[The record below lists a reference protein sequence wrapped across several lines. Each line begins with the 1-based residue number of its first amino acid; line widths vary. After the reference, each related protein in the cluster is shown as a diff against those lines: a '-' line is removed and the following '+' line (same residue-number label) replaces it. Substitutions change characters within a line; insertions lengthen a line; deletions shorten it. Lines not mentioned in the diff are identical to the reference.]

1 MNKAWFRSFIVFAM
15 AVALSYHR
23 FWVFLSA
30 LALLLLL
37 GAVFKKEQ
45 ARVALSCL
53 IVLAVGFAYTELIII
68 QPPLDYS
75 ASSTRVSGTIISRPR
90 LADGRLSFVLETDS
104 PGSYQEH
111 LQIFCYFNADLQKY
125 QRVDLQG
132 EMRRPDRPGN
142 PGEFDYAAYL
152 EYEQIYYIF
161 TVKNPD
167 DLKITGVRDDWRG
180 FLESYRSCSIAQI
193 KSVMP
198 KDAAGIFCGML
209 FGDVSGIDQDE
220 YQEYQKTGIVHVFS
234 VSGMHVGFLALLCS
248 VLLKRLGFSKPIVLV
263 VSLASLLLYATMVD
277 WPAPVIR
284 SVVMAALALT
294 ALYTGRENDL
304 LNSLGLS
311 GLIIL
316 FYQPTA
322 IFQISFQLSFLAA
335 WGLVYLYP
343 RWRKAFPGRGVWTDW
358 LLIPLA
364 AQAAVLPLIA
374 LYFNI
379 LSPVSLLA
387 NLFLSYFAELVVM
400 IGFLFLLLG
409 VLISQLGA
417 FMLQLAEVLIDVI
430 RLGNHLIV
438 QLPGSYLWVASPGPA
453 AICAFYAGLFL
464 LTREWGAKGI
474 RAGLLCIGVF
484 VVVACMP
491 ASFCNRGQMEVVFLD
506 VGQGDCILLKTPGGK
521 FILIDGGGSAL
532 SDVGARKVLPY
543 LRHRGVRRLYWAV
556 NTHPDVDHLA
566 GLQRVVREIPVETVC
581 VPASLAGA
589 DVYTAWRNE
598 VKRQGVVWKGIASG
612 QVLREGPWSLEVLYS
627 GKEMADKEYNN
638 HSLALVCRMGD
649 FSALLTGD
657 LGEEVLNKLDKD
669 GQLKPATVLKLPHH
683 GSKYSLYPPLYRETH
698 PRYGVVSV
706 GKRNIFG
713 HPSPQVLQALQDEAI
728 EVLRTDQ
735 VGAVTFRSEGHSLEV
750 LTGPRQIPLERGF

>member
-23 FWVFLSA
+23 FWGFSAA

-37 GAVFKKEQ
+37 WAAFKKEQ
-45 ARVALSCL
+45 AQAALSCL
-53 IVLAVGFAYTELIII
+53 MVLAAGFAYTELTISH
-68 QPPLDYS
+68 PPVDD
-75 ASSTRVSGTIISRPR
+75 STNNGRISGTIVSRPR
-90 LADGRLSFVLETDS
+90 LADGRCSFVLNNDKHE
-104 PGSYQEH
+104 PYQEQ
-111 LQIFCYFNADLQKY
+111 LQVFCYFNINVQKY
-125 QRVDLQG
+125 QRVVLQG

-167 DLKITGVRDDWRG
+167 DLKIAGAGDDWTGV
-180 FLESYRSCSIAQI
+180 LEGYRARSTAMI
-193 KSVMP
+193 KNVLP
-198 KDAAGIFCGML
+198 KDTAGIFCGML
-209 FGDVSGIDQDE
+209 LGDVSGIDQDE

-248 VLLKRLGFSKPIVLV
+248 VLFKRMGFSKRVVLV
-263 VSLASLLLYATMVD
+263 GSLAILWLYATLVD
-277 WPAPVIR
+277 WPAPVVR

-294 ALYTGRENDL
+294 ALYAGRENDL

-316 FYQPTA
+316 LHQPTA
-322 IFQISFQLSFLAA
+322 LFQISFQLSFLAA

-343 RWRKAFPGRGVWTDW
+343 RWRKALPDKGRWIDW

-374 LYFNI
+374 YYFNI
-379 LSPVSLLA
+379 LSPISLLA
-387 NLFLSYFAELVVM
+387 NLLLSYLAELVVM
-400 IGFLFLLLG
+400 LGFLFLLLG
-409 VLISQLGA
+409 VLITPLGVL
-417 FMLQLAEVLIDVI
+417 MLQLAEVLINSI
-430 RLGNHLIV
+430 RVGNHLIL
-438 QLPGSYLWVASPGPA
+438 QLPGSYLWVAAPGLA
-453 AICAFYAGLFL
+453 AICAFYLGIFL
-464 LTREWGAKGI
+464 LTRESGSKGI
-474 RAGLLCIGVF
+474 RWGFICIGVF
-484 VVVACMP
+484 FAVICLP
-491 ASFCNRGQMEVVFLD
+491 ASFINRGQMEAVFLD
-506 VGQGDCILLKTPGGK
+506 VGQGDCILLKTPKGK

-532 SDVGARKVLPY
+532 SDVGGRKVLPY
-543 LRHRGVRRLYWAV
+543 LRHRGIRQLYWVV

-566 GLQRVVREIPVETVC
+566 GLQRVANEFPVETVC

-589 DVYTAWRNE
+589 DVYSDWRNALSS
-598 VKRQGVVWKGIASG
+598 RGVAWKGLASG
-612 QVLREGPWSLEVLYS
+612 QVLNEGAWSLEVLYS
-627 GKEMADKEYNN
+627 GKETIDKEYNN

-657 LGEEVLNKLDKD
+657 LDEEVLNRLDKE
-669 GQLKPATVLKLPHH
+669 GKLKQATVLKLPHH
-683 GSKYSLYPPLYRETH
+683 GSKYSLYPPLYRKTH
-698 PRYGVVSV
+698 PRYGVISV

-713 HPSPQVLQALQDEAI
+713 HPSPLVLQALQDEAV

-750 LTGPRQIPLERGF
+750 LTGPRQTPPKRGF